1 MQPHGSSEA
10 ACQRGYASSH
20 NTSSIQVAWV
30 CVACGCALRECEI
43 WKCVCTQA

>member
-20 NTSSIQVAWV
+20 NTSSILRTGCVGVRGLWVRVA
-30 CVACGCALRECEI
+30 
-43 WKCVCTQA
+43 